1 MTDLKLFQTN
11 AGTMSELESSAAP
24 LEKGLQT
31 QFEKNLDTLL
41 GVRFLASEYAT
52 THGGRMDTLG
62 IDENGYPVIIEY
74 KRDRSE
80 NVINQGL
87 FYLDW
92 LMDHRGDFEILVR
105 DRYGKEAAEAIEW
118 SAPRLICIAADFTKY
133 DEHAVKQ
140 MGRNIELVRY
150 RKFGDD
156 LLLLELLTAVS
167 AATSTSTTMPARNG
181 SRPRKDKTVSEY
193 MQDMGPEL
201 AELFADADEL
211 DRRAGDRAHG
221 KRCAAASVAVDPRQD
236 DAGDGNARLE
246 LFGGVDCV
254 LAGKRIDDEKGF
266 DRPCESV
273 NFRDFGHQLL
283 VDGEPA
289 RRVEHDHIKA
299 AETRRFHGASG
310 DIDGRLARN
319 DRQGSDAGLVA
330 KDLELFLR
338 GGAARVERGHE
349 DALLF
354 AFLDAHGELRRRR
367 RLAGAL
373 KADHQDRRGRGHGEI
388 ESGVLGLSSQHL
400 DQGVMN
406 DLDHLLARRDRAQHL
421 GADSPLLHLVNE
433 RLGDRKRDIGLE
445 QRHAHFAQ
453 RFGDVLFLERPS
465 SAELLENRPQTFA
478 QAFKHA
484 VPFRFPGRLPTRR
497 RPRRRRPEKG

>member
-1 MTDLKLFQTN
+1 MSDVKLFQTQ
-11 AGTMSELESSAAP
+11 AGTMSELESSSAP

-31 QFEKNLDTLL
+31 QFETNLDTLL

-105 DRYGKEAAEAIEW
+105 DHYGKQAAEAIEW

-167 AATSTSTTMPARNG
+167 ATSSTSTAVAAGNG

-201 AELFADADEL
+201 AELFADAEIYL
-211 DRRAGDRAHG
+211 
-221 KRCAAASVAVDPRQD
+221 
-236 DAGDGNARLE
+236 
-246 LFGGVDCV
+246 
-254 LAGKRIDDEKGF
+254 
-266 DRPCESV
+266 
-273 NFRDFGHQLL
+273 
-283 VDGEPA
+283 
-289 RRVEHDHIKA
+289 
-299 AETRRFHGASG
+299 
-310 DIDGRLARN
+310 LARGDDVTKKVTQFYLAYRRIKN
-319 DRQGSDAGLVA
+319 FACLEVRPTLKQLKMFLKLDPDTVDLQEGFSRDVRKIGHFGTG
-330 KDLELFLR
+330 DLELT
-338 GGAARVERGHE
+338 
-349 DALLF
+349 
-354 AFLDAHGELRRRR
+354 
-367 RLAGAL
+367 
-373 KADHQDRRGRGHGEI
+373 I
-388 ESGVLGLSSQHL
+388 SSH
-400 DQGVMN
+400 D
-406 DLDHLLARRDRAQHL
+406 DLDRAK
-421 GADSPLLHLVNE
+421 PLILRSYE
-433 RLGDRKRDIGLE
+433 E
-445 QRHAHFAQ
+445 
-453 RFGDVLFLERPS
+453 S
-465 SAELLENRPQTFA
+465 
-478 QAFKHA
+478 
-484 VPFRFPGRLPTRR
+484 
-497 RPRRRRPEKG
+497 